1 MALKFKSEGA
11 TFIGIDMEEIQI
23 DGIDMRVVNVTN
35 TNEVQTFFDDIIQTY
50 GRFDI
55 LVNNA
60 GITLD
65 AMTHKMTDDQWNLV
79 VPEIMFQQ
87 NEHYLKTA
95 KSLVLENGS
104 HSPITDEPETLINAI
119 KAFL

>member
-50 GRFDI
+50 GH
-55 LVNNA
+55 A
-60 GITLD
+60 GITRD